1 MVKKL
6 KLKVAF
12 HLPDIMLKAV
22 LKWVAENV
30 EIEEATVEEEEQPD
44 DTFQRMYPHGEKRKR
59 GIVTQ

>member
-30 EIEEATVEEEEQPD
+30 EIEEATVEEEE
-44 DTFQRMYPHGEKRKR
+44 
-59 GIVTQ
+59 